1 MYRLS
6 LKHVAEAGSLAE
18 EVISTVRTA
27 QAFGT
32 QQTLAVLYDRFIGKA
47 GKVDMKAA
55 VWHGGGLAVF
65 FFVIYSA
72 YALGTFFWKF
82 P

>member
-1 MYRLS
+1 M
-6 LKHVAEAGSLAE
+6 AE

-32 QQTLAVLYDRFIGKA
+32 QKVLGKLYDERVNKSL
-47 GKVDMKAA
+47 KVDLKSAS
-55 VWHGGGLAVF
+55 VHGIALSCF
-65 FFVIYSA
+65 FFVIYSG
-72 YALGTFFWKF
+72 YALGRSITRENLND